1 MDEFNDLP
9 SFQDDDEPEI
19 WDEFQWEEFMREA
32 DKRTEK
38 YSRLFEK
45 YLDHPDRDNI
55 IAKKMGWDHL
65 LDESDDDEEIW
76 DDIPDVDFT
85 EEGEEWKRVTGYE
98 PTEFDSVENLPVYQ
112 LAYQFTLDSI
122 DLIENRFENE
132 NVSDESI
139 KDFASSVII
148 PPAKIA
154 GGFAMGFELESLGG
168 NIANCKRG
176 LNAANKMLIAL
187 QEMRENQIL
196 DRETFQEFY
205 ARGKEVRDSLGI
217 YIVELRERFRRGIP

>member
-1 MDEFNDLP
+1 MTEFNESY

-38 YSRLFEK
+38 YSQLFEK

-55 IAKKMGWDHL
+55 IAKEMGWDHL
-65 LDESDDDEEIW
+65 LDESEDDDKW
-76 DDIPDVDFT
+76 DEFFDVDII
-85 EEGEEWKRVTGYE
+85 EDGEEWKELTGYE
-98 PTEFDSVENLPVYQ
+98 PTEFDSFEKLPVHR
-112 LAYQFTLDSI
+112 LAYQYTIDSI

-132 NVSDESI
+132 NDESLQA
-139 KDFASSVII
+139 FARSVII

-154 GGFAMGFELESLGG
+154 GGFGMGFELESLGG

-176 LNAANKMLIAL
+176 LNAANRMLTAL
-187 QEMRENQIL
+187 QGLRDKKIL
-196 DRETFQEFY
+196 DEKTFQDFY
-205 ARGKEVRDSLGI
+205 SRGKEVRDELGI

>member
-1 MDEFNDLP
+1 MTEFNESY

-38 YSRLFEK
+38 YSQLFEK

-55 IAKKMGWDHL
+55 IAKEMGWDHL
-65 LDESDDDEEIW
+65 LDESEDDDKW
-76 DDIPDVDFT
+76 DEFFDVDII
-85 EEGEEWKRVTGYE
+85 EDGEEWKELTGYE
-98 PTEFDSVENLPVYQ
+98 PTEFDSFENLPVHR
-112 LAYQFTLDSI
+112 LAYQYTIDSI

-132 NVSDESI
+132 NDESLQA
-139 KDFASSVII
+139 FARSVII

-154 GGFAMGFELESLGG
+154 GGFGMGFELESLGG

-176 LNAANKMLIAL
+176 LNASNRMLTAL
-187 QEMRENQIL
+187 QGLRDKKIL
-196 DRETFQEFY
+196 DEKTFQDFY
-205 ARGKEVRDSLGI
+205 SRGKEVRDELGI